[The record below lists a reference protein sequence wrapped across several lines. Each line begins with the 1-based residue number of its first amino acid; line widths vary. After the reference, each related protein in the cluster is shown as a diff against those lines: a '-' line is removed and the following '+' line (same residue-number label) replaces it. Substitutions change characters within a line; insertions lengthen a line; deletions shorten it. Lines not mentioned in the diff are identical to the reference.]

1 MGGLRF
7 VQYNLSVKSS
17 NFAYQILSD
26 KSALLT
32 GVIRGIVICDVN
44 VEKTTRELFPD
55 AAEFIALTINENEKT
70 LEGVSKLLMKLAQL
84 NVVRED
90 TLIAVGGGALQDLV
104 TLASSIYMRGL
115 KWIYVPTTLMAML
128 DSCIGGKSSINLGKY
143 KNLVGNFHPPTSV
156 YIDLVFLETLNNLDI
171 ACGIAEGVKICY
183 AASMEDSLQ
192 FQSLI
197 QNWRTKKDQN
207 SLREAIFLSLEKKKW
222 FIEIDEFDK
231 KERKL
236 LNFGHSFG
244 HALEAA
250 TDFQVPHG
258 IGVLIGM
265 KSALNFAENPH
276 PTLNLMNGI
285 SQEVRLVKKEIGSLQ
300 VSQEKFL
307 NALRKDKKNSST
319 ELCLIL
325 PENSGILIEKF
336 FNLSSETLERCFD
349 SLVRALNE
357 LELSHEIL

>member
-1 MGGLRF
+1 
-7 VQYNLSVKSS
+7 
-17 NFAYQILSD
+17 
-26 KSALLT
+26 
-32 GVIRGIVICDVN
+32 
-44 VEKTTRELFPD
+44 
-55 AAEFIALTINENEKT
+55 
-70 LEGVSKLLMKLAQL
+70 
-84 NVVRED
+84 
-90 TLIAVGGGALQDLV
+90 
-104 TLASSIYMRGL
+104 
-115 KWIYVPTTLMAML
+115 
-128 DSCIGGKSSINLGKY
+128 
-143 KNLVGNFHPPTSV
+143 
-156 YIDLVFLETLNNLDI
+156 
-171 ACGIAEGVKICY
+171 
-183 AASMEDSLQ
+183 MEDSLQ